1 MSRYFSKFPLVDY
14 NGTPAKNLL
23 ARVDFTD
30 QTKKDI
36 YSNFDYVLE
45 EGRSRPDILSYDY
58 YNSSQYDWL
67 IYLSNNVI
75 DPYHDYYKSQ
85 GDLVKH
91 ITAKYGTISSARRKI
106 LFYRN
111 DWASDESL
119 IPESVY
125 NSIDNKIQKYWKP
138 KLNNTNQVLGY
149 ERVKEDWIVST
160 NKIIRIVISED
171 VTNFSEGDII
181 KQGNAEGT
189 VVSINID
196 DSSII
201 LQHITGTFTATDGI
215 TSITLLKQNIDEIEE
230 AFWAPVDAYS
240 YEEEQNELKKYINV
254 IKASYLP
261 DIEKLVT
268 ELLRQ

>member
-1 MSRYFSKFPLVDY
+1 MTKYFSKFPLVDY

-75 DPYHDYYKSQ
+75 DPYYDYYMSESDFK
-85 GDLVKH
+85 KY
-91 ITAKYGTISSARRKI
+91 ITKKYGTLSSARRRI

-119 IPESVY
+119 IAESVY
-125 NSIDNKIQKYWKP
+125 LNLDNSIQKYWKP
-138 KLNNTNQVLGY
+138 RLNNTGQVVGY

-160 NKIIRIVISED
+160 NKIIKITIPD
-171 VTNFSEGDII
+171 VSGFVEGDII
-181 KQGNAEGT
+181 RHGSAEGT
-189 VVSINID
+189 VISTDTTDNSVL
-196 DSSII
+196 
-201 LQHITGTFTATDGI
+201 LQHISGEFTATDGI
-215 TSITLLKQNIDEIEE
+215 TSVTTLKQNISTTEE
-230 AFWAPVDAYS
+230 AFWIPVSAYT

-268 ELLRQ
+268 ELLRK